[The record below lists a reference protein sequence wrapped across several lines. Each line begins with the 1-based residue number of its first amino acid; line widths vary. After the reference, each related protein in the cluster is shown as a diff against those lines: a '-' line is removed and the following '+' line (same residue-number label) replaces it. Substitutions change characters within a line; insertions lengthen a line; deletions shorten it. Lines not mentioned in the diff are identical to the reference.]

1 MILSSRAREVL
12 LKSSVVYAGDV
23 GFHVPP
29 GVELTPCVQAEIEA
43 FARRLGMPVTECAN
57 AVIASLLESEGLPQ
71 REPHPVLT
79 V

>member
-12 LKSSVVYAGDV
+12 CKSSVVYAGDV
-23 GFHVPP
+23 GFFIPP
-29 GVELTPCVQAEIEA
+29 GVELSPGIKAEIEA
-43 FARRLGMPVTECAN
+43 FSRQLAIPVTEAAN
-57 AVIASLLESEGLPQ
+57 AVIACLLESEGLPQ